1 MANFFSKLLNNIF
14 SSSEVAD
21 DSFYEEL
28 EDALIM
34 SDVGADAALRI
45 IDAVRREAKRKGCN
59 LTKDVRKILKDYLY
73 ELMRTDESYY
83 EFERQKSIISVIG
96 VNGVGKT
103 TSIGKLA
110 EHFKSMGKK
119 VILAAADTFRAGAI
133 EQLVEWGKRV
143 GVDVIRQREG
153 SDPAAVVFD
162 ALQSFKAKNADI
174 LIIDTAGR

>member
-28 EDALIM
+28 EDAMIM

-73 ELMRTDESYY
+73 ELMRTDESY
-83 EFERQKSIISVIG
+83 
-96 VNGVGKT
+96 
-103 TSIGKLA
+103 
-110 EHFKSMGKK
+110 
-119 VILAAADTFRAGAI
+119 
-133 EQLVEWGKRV
+133 
-143 GVDVIRQREG
+143 
-153 SDPAAVVFD
+153 
-162 ALQSFKAKNADI
+162 
-174 LIIDTAGR
+174 